1 MQSHTRM
8 HSLPVSY
15 ERSCALVLWLWNVMS
30 PVASLSSQRISWG
43 YRILSTIWSDCWMM
57 KVGGPANST
66 FYYVGPTTAKPFQ
79 FGIAVHR
86 KALNSMSQSDMDID
100 RF

>member
-1 MQSHTRM
+1 
-8 HSLPVSY
+8 
-15 ERSCALVLWLWNVMS
+15 
-30 PVASLSSQRISWG
+30 
-43 YRILSTIWSDCWMM
+43 MM

-100 RF
+100 RFSF